1 MGRLPG
7 RYPARATRREVG
19 IMTAIHAPL
28 APRGGTASIV
38 GNEVVKGLRLG
49 WSERVQI
56 LIELPLFVSFVLL
69 LGYTIGTGDQI
80 VATGQVD
87 WSLDSYHASWLF
99 LGMGSYTF
107 SYLLLQKVFWRLLA
121 EIQTGTLEQTYL
133 SPVPPWVHQAIGR
146 PLASIAETALVVAA
160 MYGVTS
166 LAVRLEFDWRFDAL
180 VPLAALIVG
189 AVGLALV
196 VAGLALVWKRIEMLN
211 DLVLM
216 LVMFFSGAAMSLDLM
231 PSWSGPITDS
241 LFMTHAIDGLRTV
254 LLDGQP
260 LAAWGT
266 GGLVWQA
273 ATAAGW
279 FVAGVAVFKLS
290 ERTVQRRGALSHY

>member
-1 MGRLPG
+1 
-7 RYPARATRREVG
+7 
-19 IMTAIHAPL
+19 MTVINTIT
-28 APRGGTASIV
+28 PRGGTVAII

-87 WSLDSYHASWLF
+87 WSLDPQHTAWLF
-99 LGMGSYTF
+99 LGMGAYTF

-146 PLASIAETALVVAA
+146 PLASIAETALVVAV

-166 LAVRLEFDWRFDAL
+166 LAVRLELAWRLDAL
-180 VPLAALIVG
+180 VPLAALVVG
-189 AVGLALV
+189 AVGLALI

-216 LVMFFSGAAMSLDLM
+216 LVMFFSGAALSLDEL
-231 PSWSGPITDS
+231 PAWAGPVTDS
-241 LFMTHAIDGLRTV
+241 LFMTHAIEGLRMV
-254 LLDGQP
+254 MLDREP

-266 GGLVWQA
+266 GGLVWLA
-273 ATAAGW
+273 VTAAGW
-279 FVAGVAVFKLS
+279 FLAGVVVFKLG
-290 ERTVQRRGALSHY
+290 ERTAQRRGALSHY

>member
-1 MGRLPG
+1 MTSRHAVAPRLL
-7 RYPARATRREVG
+7 VS
-19 IMTAIHAPL
+19 
-28 APRGGTASIV
+28 RGGTASIV

-69 LGYTIGTGDQI
+69 LGYTVGTGDQI
-80 VATGQVD
+80 LATGQVD
-87 WSLDSYHASWLF
+87 WSLDSYRASWLF

-107 SYLLLQKVFWRLLA
+107 AYLLLQKVFWRLLT

-146 PLASIAETALVVAA
+146 PLASIAETALVVAV
-160 MYGVTS
+160 MYAVTS
-166 LAVRLEFDWRFDAL
+166 LAVRLKFHWGLDAL
-180 VPLAALIVG
+180 VPLAALLAG
-189 AVGLALV
+189 GVGLALM

-216 LVMFFSGAAMSLDLM
+216 LVMFFSGAALSLEAM
-231 PSWSGPITDS
+231 PSWAGPVTDA
-241 LFMTHAIDGLRTV
+241 LFLTHAVEGLRLV
-254 LLDGQP
+254 MLDGEP
-260 LAAWGT
+260 LPAWGA

-279 FVAGVAVFKLS
+279 FVAGVTLFKLG
-290 ERTVQRRGALSHY
+290 ERTAQRRGVLSRY